1 MRKVICLLLAAA
13 LTALLG
19 VGVLAA
25 GDMEIDQDS
34 PDQSGSLNV
43 EYDLGVT
50 YTVAIP
56 ASVTFTNTEKTAE
69 RGLQVSDVMLGEGQ
83 SLHVSVSSRN
93 GFQMRN
99 GDDYIA
105 YSMTVNQSPPA
116 EESPIEVLTVRAGE
130 TSGWALLDFVTDL
143 DRTHA
148 QLAGR
153 YSDTLTFTVSVG

>member
-105 YSMTVNQSPPA
+105 YSMTVNQGPPA